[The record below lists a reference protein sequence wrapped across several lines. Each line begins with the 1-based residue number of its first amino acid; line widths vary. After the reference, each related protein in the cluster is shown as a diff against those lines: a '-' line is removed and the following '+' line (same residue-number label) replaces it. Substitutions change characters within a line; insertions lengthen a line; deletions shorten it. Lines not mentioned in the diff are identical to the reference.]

1 MKYLFYCIITI
12 LALTSCNN
20 QFSIQK
26 RKYRSGFFIEH
37 SRKSGHNSESKSDQL
52 SSNNKLATEQSE
64 KQINTTEKECISG
77 VLNNE
82 SKNDL
87 PCLPNVLNVPDSI
100 ESNDSNNEALT
111 NNKIKN
117 SVSAKKANIQ
127 KITRLVQNE
136 SNGDNLLK
144 ASCKTLSQELS
155 LGKKARS
162 QDHLRNENLIAGLF
176 TLFAVVIAI
185 ALIGVFIILKGAL
198 APQIPPI
205 INILFA
211 IIIIAIL
218 IKVLRKIHHYDAD

>member
-1 MKYLFYCIITI
+1 
-12 LALTSCNN
+12 
-20 QFSIQK
+20 
-26 RKYRSGFFIEH
+26 
-37 SRKSGHNSESKSDQL
+37 
-52 SSNNKLATEQSE
+52 
-64 KQINTTEKECISG
+64 
-77 VLNNE
+77 LNNE

-87 PCLPNVLNVPDSI
+87 PCLPNVLTVPDSI

-162 QDHLRNENLIAGLF
+162 QDHLRNSNENLTAGLL
-176 TLFAVVIAI
+176 TVLAVVMAILILGLFI
-185 ALIGVFIILKGAL
+185 ALRSAF
-198 APQIPPI
+198 APEIPPI
-205 INILFA
+205 INILAA